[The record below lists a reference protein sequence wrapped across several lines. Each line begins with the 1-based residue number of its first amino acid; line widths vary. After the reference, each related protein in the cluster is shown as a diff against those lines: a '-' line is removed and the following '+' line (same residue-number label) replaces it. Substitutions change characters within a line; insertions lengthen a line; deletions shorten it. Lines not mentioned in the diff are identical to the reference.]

1 VISLLVAA
9 ATGLIVSILVTP
21 ILIRLLRARGIGQ
34 AIRDDGPIEHPH
46 VAKAGT
52 PTMGGVAI
60 VGAATAGYLVAHLRT
75 REFKHANSGLAL
87 MALILGMALVGFIDD
102 YLGVK
107 AHRNLGLRKRGKIAG
122 QLVVGTGFVILALNW
137 IHVSTQLSFTRRM
150 ALDMGPWGWA
160 IVAVFV
166 IMATANGVNL
176 TDGMDGLAAGASA
189 LVFSAFV
196 VIAFVQFR
204 HPTVYHS
211 LAAASLDECVI
222 AGAFM
227 GACVGFLW
235 WNGAP
240 AQIFMGDTGALAIG
254 GAVAGLA
261 LLTHTILLLPILG
274 GLYAVET
281 LSVIAQ
287 VISFRGFGRRVLRM
301 SPIHHHFEVGGWPE
315 FTVVVRFWLFAGMC
329 VALGLGLFY
338 ADFLRIPG
346 VIE

>member
-1 VISLLVAA
+1 MINLLIAA
-9 ATGLIVSILVTP
+9 GTGFVVSVLGTP
-21 ILIRLLRARGIGQ
+21 LLIRLLRARGIGQ

-46 VAKAGT
+46 VRKAGT

-60 VGAATAGYLVAHLRT
+60 VGAATAGYLVAHLRVHA
-75 REFKHANSGLAL
+75 FKHANSGLAL
-87 MALILGMALVGFIDD
+87 MMLILGMALLGFVDD
-102 YLGVK
+102 YLGVR
-107 AHRNLGLRKRGKIAG
+107 AHRNLGLRKRGKLLG
-122 QLVVGTGFVILALNW
+122 QLVVGSGFVILALNW
-137 IHVSTQLSFTRRM
+137 VHVSTQLSFTRRM
-150 ALDMGPWGWA
+150 ALDMGPWGWGVVA
-160 IVAVFV
+160 IFV
-166 IMATANGVNL
+166 IMATSNGVNL

-204 HPTVYHS
+204 HPHVYHS
-211 LAAASLDECVI
+211 LAAASLDHCVI
-222 AGAFM
+222 AGAMM
-227 GACVGFLW
+227 GSCTGFLW
-235 WNGAP
+235 WNAAP
-240 AQIFMGDTGALAIG
+240 AQIFMGDTGALALG
-254 GAVAGLA
+254 GAVAGIA

-274 GLYAVET
+274 GLYVIET
-281 LSVIAQ
+281 LSLMAQ
-287 VISFRGFGRRVLRM
+287 VVAFRGFGRRVLRM